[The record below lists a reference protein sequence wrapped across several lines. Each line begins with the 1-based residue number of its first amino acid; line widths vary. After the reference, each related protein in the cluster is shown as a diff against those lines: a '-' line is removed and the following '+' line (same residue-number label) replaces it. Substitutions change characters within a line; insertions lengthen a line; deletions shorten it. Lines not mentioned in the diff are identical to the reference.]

1 MKLPM
6 DKHNLPPNLAGAGS
20 RSETATCVGRVV
32 LEWTRVVGWGAP
44 PGGAPRGAQ
53 MERILETLCCLLKL
67 YRVPSQ
73 KVFSLYSMADPFTER
88 ESHGKANST
97 LIRVYGYVHLV

>member
-1 MKLPM
+1 
-6 DKHNLPPNLAGAGS
+6 
-20 RSETATCVGRVV
+20 
-32 LEWTRVVGWGAP
+32 
-44 PGGAPRGAQ
+44 